1 MRVNTC
7 KFFLKLFRLLE
18 RGQNFQERRFKM
30 TAKLIKGT
38 EIRDQILEELEEEV
52 KKIKEEHGK
61 VPGLVTILV
70 GENPASISY
79 VTAKIKTAKGLG
91 FNEIQDSQPEDISEK
106 DLLALVDKYN
116 KDDSING
123 ILVQLPLPKHIDE
136 KKILNA
142 IDPDKDV
149 DGFHPVN
156 VGRLMIGGTE
166 AKFLPCTPAGIQE
179 MIIRAGVETSGA
191 EVVVVGRS
199 NIVGKPIANIMLQKA
214 DGANST
220 VTVVHTRTKDMAAH
234 CKRADILI
242 VAAGVPGLVKPE
254 WIKPGACVIDVGVNR
269 VGEKISEKTGKKIA
283 ILKGDV
289 DFDEAKE
296 IAGFITPVPGG
307 VGPMTITML
316 MKNTLKSLKF
326 SLGIA

>member
-1 MRVNTC
+1 MAATIISG
-7 KFFLKLFRLLE
+7 K
-18 RGQNFQERRFKM
+18 
-30 TAKLIKGT
+30 
-38 EIRDQILEELEEEV
+38 EIAAQIREELKKEV
-52 KKIKEEHGK
+52 AELKETHNV

-70 GENPASISY
+70 GEDPASISY
-79 VTAKIKTAKGLG
+79 VTAKQRTSHELN
-91 FNEIQDSQPEDISEK
+91 FHSIQDSQSVDISED
-106 DLLALVDKYN
+106 DLLALIDKYN
-116 KDDSING
+116 KDPKIHG

-156 VGRLMIGGTE
+156 VGRLMIGGKE

-179 MIIRAGVETSGA
+179 LIVRAGVNTEGA

-214 DGANST
+214 AGANAT
-220 VTVVHTRTKDMAAH
+220 VTVVHTRTKDMASH
-234 CKRADILI
+234 CKRADVLI
-242 VAAGVPGLVKPE
+242 VAAGVPDLVKPE

-269 VGEKISEKTGKKIA
+269 VGEKISKKTGKKIA

-289 DFDEAKE
+289 NFEAAQE
-296 IAGFITPVPGG
+296 IAGSITPVPGG

-316 MKNTLKSLKF
+316 MKNTVKAAKF
-326 SLGIA
+326 ASGVQV

>member
-1 MRVNTC
+1 
-7 KFFLKLFRLLE
+7 
-18 RGQNFQERRFKM
+18 M

-38 EIRDQILEELEEEV
+38 EIREVILEEIEKEV
-52 KKIKEEHGK
+52 KQIKEKHGV

-70 GENPASISY
+70 GESPASISY
-79 VTAKIKTAKGLG
+79 VTLKIKTANRLG
-91 FNEIQDSQPEDISEK
+91 FKEIQDNLPEDISEK
-106 DLLALVDKYN
+106 ALLALIDKYN
-116 KDDSING
+116 NDDAING
-123 ILVQLPLPKHIDE
+123 ILVQLPLPKQIDE

-156 VGRLMIGGTE
+156 VGRLMIGGDE
-166 AKFLPCTPAGIQE
+166 VKFPPCTPAGIQE

-191 EVVVVGRS
+191 ETVVVGRS
-199 NIVGKPIANIMLQKA
+199 NIVGKPIANMMFQKA
-214 DGANST
+214 EGANST
-220 VTVVHTRTKDMAAH
+220 VTVVHTRTKDMESH

-289 DFDEAKE
+289 DFDAAKE
-296 IAGFITPVPGG
+296 IAGWITPVPGG

-316 MKNTLKSLKF
+316 MKNTLKALKF
-326 SLGIA
+326 KLGIA